1 LDEKITELTEKME
14 MFTKNGDADHDKEK
28 EALTKNIESEA
39 KKELAA
45 EREEERKNRE
55 DPYGY
60 GA

>member
-1 LDEKITELTEKME
+1 ME